1 MLKYTDAL
9 PDGMVF
15 DQKLQ
20 TKVLR
25 RIIEQ
30 EDNDSAGKRAMCIV
44 RTKSLS
50 TKKITKADVVNSDE
64 TVSYETTH
72 EFFSH
77 IQSEKSLRQVINTIF
92 DLADAE
98 TEEKAFETKDVCNKI
113 WNLYKHTDDERER
126 KEEARVEGN
135 HVRKVVKPVEDRI
148 KMMDVKME
156 KMKFQMKKV
165 EAKIEAKMDKM
176 EAKMELKMDRI
187 LALLEKR

>member
-25 RIIEQ
+25 KIIAQ
-30 EDNDSAGKRAMCIV
+30 EDNDRTGKRAMCIV

-50 TKKITKADVVNSDE
+50 IKKITKADVVNSDE

-77 IQSEKSLRQVINTIF
+77 IQSEKSLRLVIDTIF
-92 DLADAE
+92 DLADAKP
-98 TEEKAFETKDVCNKI
+98 EKEAFETKDICNKI
-113 WNLYKHTDDERER
+113 WNLYKHTDNERER
-126 KEEARVEGN
+126 KKESRVEGN
-135 HVRKVVKPVEDRI
+135 HVRKVVKPMEDRI

-156 KMKFQMKKV
+156 KM
-165 EAKIEAKMDKM
+165 EAKMEAKMNKM
-176 EAKMELKMDRI
+176 EAKMEAKMDRI
-187 LALLEKR
+187 LELLTKKA